1 MHKVQQEILRLA
13 QEKNLGQFTLRE
25 IGSYIGI
32 QSPQIVKHHLTQLES
47 KGLLKIDKIKGLV
60 KKTMNEWQSSSG
72 RTKLLNIPILG
83 GVSAGPATMFAETNI
98 EGFLKISP
106 TLLAPSASWR
116 SPEFVQRVFALKVVG
131 DSMNRAKI
139 DGKRIENGDYV
150 IVDISQKN
158 FKNGDIV
165 LSIIDGMANVKK
177 LNVDHANK
185 QIILLSESSKNF
197 SPIYIHENDNF
208 MISGKV
214 IQVIKKPK
222 F

>member
-1 MHKVQQEILRLA
+1 MHKVQEEILRLA
-13 QEKNLGQFTLRE
+13 QEKNLGQLTLRE
-25 IGSYIGI
+25 IGSYIGV
-32 QSPQIVKHHLTQLES
+32 QSPQIVKHHLNQLES
-47 KGLLKIDKIKGLV
+47 KGLLKIDKIKGLI

-72 RTKLLNIPILG
+72 HTKLLNIPILG

-106 TLLAPSASWR
+106 TLLAPAAR
-116 SPEFVQRVFALKVVG
+116 NVQRVFALKVVG
-131 DSMNRAKI
+131 DSMNRANIAGRK
-139 DGKRIENGDYV
+139 IENGDYV
-150 IVDISQKN
+150 IVDTSQKD

-197 SPIYIHENDNF
+197 PPIYIHENDNF

>member
-1 MHKVQQEILRLA
+1 MHKIQEEILRLA

-25 IGSYIGI
+25 IGSYIGVT
-32 QSPQIVKHHLTQLES
+32 SPQIVKHHLAQLES
-47 KGLLKIDKIKGLV
+47 KGLIKIDKIKGLI
-60 KKTMNEWQSSSG
+60 KKTMNEWQSSLG
-72 RTKLLNIPILG
+72 NAKLLNIPILG
-83 GVSAGPATMFAETNI
+83 SVNAGPATIFAETNI

-106 TLLAPSASWR
+106 TLLAPSAKNSH
-116 SPEFVQRVFALKVVG
+116 RVFALKVVG
-131 DSMNRAKI
+131 ESMNRAKI
-139 DGKRIENGDYV
+139 DGKKIENGDYI
-150 IVDISQKN
+150 IVDINQKD

-177 LNVDHANK
+177 LNIDHGNK

-197 SPIYIHENDNF
+197 PPIYIHESDNF

>member
-1 MHKVQQEILRLA
+1 MHKVQEEILRLA
-13 QEKNLGQFTLRE
+13 QEKNLGQLTLRE
-25 IGSYIGI
+25 IGSYIGVS
-32 QSPQIVKHHLTQLES
+32 SPQIVKHHLTQLES
-47 KGLLKIDKIKGLV
+47 KGLLKIDKIKGLI
-60 KKTMNEWQSSSG
+60 KKTMNEWQSSMG
-72 RTKLLNIPILG
+72 NTKLINIPILG
-83 GVSAGPATMFAETNI
+83 GASAGPATMFAETNI

-106 TLLAPSASWR
+106 TLLAPSAR
-116 SPEFVQRVFALKVVG
+116 NIQRVFALKVVG
-131 DSMNRAKI
+131 DSMNRAVI
-139 DGKRIENGDYV
+139 DKKKIENGDYV
-150 IVDISQKN
+150 IVDIGQKD

-177 LNVDHANK
+177 LNIDRANK

-197 SPIYIHENDNF
+197 PPIYIHESDNF